1 VFCEYP
7 PMILNAIPNVQVN
20 NETSYK
26 TGTEIEYTCDIGY
39 ADSASKTSNNK
50 IYCSDE
56 GKWTEM
62 KMKCTSNSFILLII
76 FNSIQKFFKIIIR
89 NNMW

>member
-7 PMILNAIPNVQVN
+7 PMILNAIPNVQIN

-39 ADSASKTSNNK
+39 VDAASKTSNK

-56 GKWTEM
+56 GKWTEI
-62 KMKCTSNSFILLII
+62 KIKCTSNYKFILINPI
-76 FNSIQKFFKIIIR
+76 FGIKLKLT
-89 NNMW
+89 